1 MSTSGELG
9 HPPESDVA
17 RATYRHLR
25 MMLIALP
32 ILLLVTSALAALVLH
47 SVAGSISAYY
57 LGPFRDVFVGAMVG
71 TAVCLVAYR
80 GGPLEDY
87 ALNLSG
93 FYAVVVAFVPT
104 GLARTLDD
112 LPPGE
117 RAELVDSL
125 RLTILAVVI
134 VAAVFLLVEWRTGQW
149 PGTELRRTPFTRFLF
164 RGSTLLGLGFLAL
177 LAWRVIEGDA
187 FGGVHLAA
195 TFLLIGGLVTAVA
208 SHGWPSATGSDPAA
222 SYTGWY
228 RLIAVLM
235 VAGLPLLLVL
245 RVARF
250 EYAVIVTEWWEI
262 GLFAIFWTMET
273 VRTWTPR
280 PEASS
285 GHVR

>member
-1 MSTSGELG
+1 MVTSDAPV

-17 RATYRHLR
+17 HATYRHLR
-25 MMLIALP
+25 MMLVALP
-32 ILLLVTSALAALVLH
+32 VLLLVTSALAALVLRT
-47 SVAGSISAYY
+47 VEGSISAYY

-93 FYAVVVAFVPT
+93 FYAVLVAFVPT
-104 GLARTLDD
+104 GLADTLAE
-112 LPPGE
+112 LGPRE

-125 RLTILAVVI
+125 RVSIAAVVV

-149 PGTELRRTPFTRFLF
+149 PGPELRRNRLTRFLF
-164 RGSTLLGLGFLAL
+164 RGSTLLGIAFLAL
-177 LAWRVIEGDA
+177 LAWRVVEGDD

-195 TFLLIGGLVTAVA
+195 TFLLMGGLVTAVA
-208 SHGWPSATGSDPAA
+208 SHGWPTVTGDDPAA
-222 SYTGWY
+222 THTGRY

-245 RVARF
+245 RAARF

-262 GLFAIFWTMET
+262 GLFTTFWVMET

-280 PEASS
+280 PAASS
-285 GHVR
+285 AHVR